1 MTPVTPHMTTDVWGA
16 KKAHVVDHESFCTLT
31 VSGGPVEV
39 KFFLRGVNAA
49 DVQSIADAFNAVL
62 SPKAEDTTDAE

>member
-1 MTPVTPHMTTDVWGA
+1 MTPSMTASVWGMTNA
-16 KKAHVVDHESFCTLT
+16 SVTDHDDFCTLT
-31 VSGGPVEV
+31 VMGGTMEV

-62 SPKAEDTTDAE
+62 SPNAKDTQDAE